1 MRVSAWILL
10 AWFIAAI
17 IISRAPVV
25 AQASTDRTDAPATSI
40 SGNSEEPD
48 KKKTIRVYM
57 PDGQL
62 KSHSVR
68 VYVKENIYLW
78 QNPKLELLRNNAQ
91 SSIGETTAKFVAP
104 NQEWIEVIDGQ
115 NITEKGTLMLFDI
128 NSMRFG
134 CKSMTRV
141 TPVVSWNDGKR
152 IAIGAREV
160 NVGNI
165 TAAVLWTIFFVG
177 LVLATLIRLSH
188 NKPLLFL
195 SGADG
200 HLSLAKTQVA
210 CWTVAVGFVV
220 LSYGL
225 IRLDIPNIPQS
236 LLALMGASLVTGGVA
251 SFQDDKQ
258 AESKTGSGSSRLRD
272 LVRAHAADGHIS
284 LAKAQML
291 FWTVLLLLL
300 FVTKSLLDGSI
311 WEVPWELV
319 ALMGFS
325 QAGYL
330 APKLQNGGNQ
340 NGNPHK
346 DNERKA
352 ESSSSPTS

>member
-1 MRVSAWILL
+1 MRVSAWV
-10 AWFIAAI
+10 IAAM
-17 IISRAPVV
+17 
-25 AQASTDRTDAPATSI
+25 TI
-40 SGNSEEPD
+40 SGMSAFAQVAAADEGEPASF
-48 KKKTIRVYM
+48 RVYM

-62 KSHSVR
+62 KSHPIR
-68 VYVKENIYLW
+68 VYVTTNISSDQKPQLR
-78 QNPKLELLRNNAQ
+78 LLRNHLKQDTSA
-91 SSIGETTAKFVAP
+91 EHAEAADEEAALVAIAP
-104 NQEWIEVIDGQ
+104 HQEWTELVSGQ
-115 NITEKGTLMLFDI
+115 QTRQQGTLMLFDV
-128 NSMRFG
+128 SKMSFG

-141 TPVVSWNDGKR
+141 TPVVSWNNGKR
-152 IAIGAREV
+152 VAIGAREV
-160 NVGNI
+160 NVGSI
-165 TAAVLWTIFFVG
+165 AAAVLWTLFIVG
-177 LVLATLIRLSH
+177 LVLATLIRLSR

-210 CWTVAVGFVV
+210 CWTVAVGSVV

-251 SFQDDKQ
+251 ALQKDNQ
-258 AESKTGSGSSRLRD
+258 AERKTESSPAASPSLTD
-272 LVRAHAADGHIS
+272 LVRAHASDGHMS

-300 FVTKSLLDGSI
+300 FVSKSLLDGAI

-330 APKLQNGGNQ
+330 APKLVPQ
-340 NGNPHK
+340 PAEKK
-346 DNERKA
+346 DA
-352 ESSSSPTS
+352 QPGSASLS

>member
-1 MRVSAWILL
+1 MRVSATAISWRVI
-10 AWFIAAI
+10 AWFVIAITAFGV
-17 IISRAPVV
+17 SAF
-25 AQASTDRTDAPATSI
+25 AQIPPHGADSASDSDVSTAKDREKS
-40 SGNSEEPD
+40 
-48 KKKTIRVYM
+48 IRVYM

-62 KSHSVR
+62 KSHPIR
-68 VYVKENIYLW
+68 AYVTKNISYDQKPQLH
-78 QNPKLELLRNNAQ
+78 LLRNNAKTD
-91 SSIGETTAKFVAP
+91 IAIKATVIAVAP
-104 NQEWIEVIDGQ
+104 NQEWIELVNGQ
-115 NITEKGTLMLFDI
+115 EIRQEGTLMLFDI
-128 NSMRFG
+128 NSMNFG

-141 TPVVSWNDGKR
+141 TPVVSWNDGKQV
-152 IAIGAREV
+152 AIGDREV

-165 TAAVLWTIFFVG
+165 IIAIIWTIIVVG
-177 LVLATLIRLSH
+177 LLLLVLIRLSG

-195 SGADG
+195 SGTDG

-210 CWTVAVGFVV
+210 CWTIAVGTVI

-225 IRLDIPNIPQS
+225 IRLEIPNIPQS

-251 SFQDDKQ
+251 SFQDDKN
-258 AESKTGSGSSRLRD
+258 AEKKTKTIPVVSPRLRD
-272 LVRAHAADGHIS
+272 LVCILHSTDRHMS

-300 FVTKSLLDGSI
+300 FVTKSLLDGAI

-330 APKLQNGGNQ
+330 APKL
-340 NGNPHK
+340 
-346 DNERKA
+346 A
-352 ESSSSPTS
+352 L